1 MAARRPDE
9 TFLKGEAMTTKLAAT
24 RGWTSIVT
32 ALVALAAA
40 VAMTAAVPATAGAET
55 TQTPVLAQGAG
66 MGAKPDPAVRNLQ
79 RTLRNRGYHL
89 GRPGVDGR
97 FGPLTTDAVRHL
109 QADYGLA
116 ADGIVGPK
124 TRKLVRLFQRR
135 PERTSATRRPT
146 PTTRRP
152 SRAPSTVTQRP
163 APVTPRPAPVTVPAQ
178 DRDGTL
184 IGALLI
190 AALAALAAALWL
202 ATKGRS
208 RRRRGDAESVAAIA
222 PIARDVYVEGRSEDP
237 DVGEFRGHAL
247 AAAIADAPDD
257 EPAPERTSYL
267 VDDIRKPAPLW
278 VRGSD
283 IERATSGLASDAPVI
298 GYVMVSAEGSREEA
312 DGPVHL
318 IEAACE
324 RGGWALDEVVTD
336 RENGNGLDKPGL
348 TYALERIAG
357 GEAQGLVVSDV
368 RRLCRSLADMGA
380 LMGWFLDANAA
391 LVALDLGVDTST
403 AAGREIASTMIR
415 LADWD
420 RSRAARRSRQAV
432 TAVRSGGRPAVADR
446 EQLAERITA
455 MRASGMTLQAIA
467 DQLNAEEVP
476 TLRGGKMWRPSSVQT
491 ALGYRRP
498 APRSPREQL
507 PPVER
512 RG

>member
-1 MAARRPDE
+1 
-9 TFLKGEAMTTKLAAT
+9 MTIKLAAT

-32 ALVALAAA
+32 ALVALIAAA
-40 VAMTAAVPATAGAET
+40 VAMTAAVPTTASADT

-66 MGAKPDPAVRNLQ
+66 MGAKPDPAVRTLQ
-79 RTLRNRGYHL
+79 RTLRTRGYNL

-97 FGPLTTDAVRHL
+97 FGPLTAAAVRHL
-109 QADYGLA
+109 QTDYGLA

-124 TRKLVRLFQRR
+124 TRKLVRLIDRR
-135 PERTSATRRPT
+135 SQRTSAARRPT
-146 PTTRRP
+146 SNGKRP
-152 SRAPSTVTQRP
+152 SRAPSTATKRPAPVTQPPAPVTQRP
-163 APVTPRPAPVTVPAQ
+163 APVTVHAQ
-178 DRDGTL
+178 DGANTL
-184 IGALLI
+184 SVALLV
-190 AALAALAAALWL
+190 AALVALAASLWF
-202 ATKGRS
+202 ATRGRKH
-208 RRRRGDAESVAAIA
+208 RRRSDAEGAPAIT
-222 PIARDVYVEGRSEDP
+222 PIGRDVYVEGRSEDP

-247 AAAIADAPDD
+247 AAALSDAPDD

-283 IERATSGLASDAPVI
+283 IERATSGLASDTPVI

-312 DGPVHL
+312 DAPVRL

-324 RGGWALDEVVTD
+324 RSGWALDEVVTD

-357 GEAQGLVVSDV
+357 GEARGLVVSDL
-368 RRLCRSLADMGA
+368 RRLCHSIADMGA
-380 LMGWFLDANAA
+380 LMGWFVDANAA

-403 AAGREIASTMIR
+403 AAGRDIAATMIR
-415 LADWD
+415 LAEWD
-420 RSRAARRSRQAV
+420 QSRAARRSRHAV

-467 DQLNAEEVP
+467 DQLDAEDVP

-507 PPVER
+507 PPLKR